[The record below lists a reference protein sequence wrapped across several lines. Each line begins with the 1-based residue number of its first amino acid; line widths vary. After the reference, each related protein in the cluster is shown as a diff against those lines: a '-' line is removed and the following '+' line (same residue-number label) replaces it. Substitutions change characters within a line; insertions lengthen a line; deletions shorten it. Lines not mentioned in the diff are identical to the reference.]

1 MNWLDVVLTTIIAVS
16 VIVGL
21 WKGFARTAIGFAA
34 TVAAVICAL
43 WFYGTTGFWLRP
55 VIASKP
61 LANVI
66 GALLIFAAI
75 GTMGAV
81 VEWLAAKFLRSAH
94 LSWLDRIL
102 GAGFGLVRGALV
114 ATMLVLLFLTFAPKP
129 LPGYVAQ
136 SACIPQFTAA
146 AHVLA
151 TAAPYEVRDGF
162 RRACHDFDTVLP
174 EHMKKRLAQLPPD
187 GI

>member
-1 MNWLDVVLTTIIAVS
+1 MNWLDVVLIAVIAVS
-16 VIVGL
+16 VIEGL
-21 WKGFARTAIGFAA
+21 WKGFARTAIGFVA
-34 TVAAVICAL
+34 TVAAVMCAL

-55 VIASKP
+55 YIASKP

-66 GALLIFAAI
+66 GALLVFAVI
-75 GTMGAV
+75 GTLGAV
-81 VEWLAAKFLRSAH
+81 VEWLAAKFFRTAH
-94 LSWLDRIL
+94 LSWLDRLL
-102 GAGFGLVRGALV
+102 GGGFGLVRGALV

-136 SACIPQFTAA
+136 SECIPQFTAA

-174 EHMKKRLAQLPPD
+174 ERMKKRLAQLPPD
-187 GI
+187 GV

>member
-1 MNWLDVVLTTIIAVS
+1 MNWPDVVLIAVIAVY

-21 WKGFARTAIGFAA
+21 WKGFARTAIGFVA
-34 TVAAVICAL
+34 TIVAVMCAL

-55 VIASKP
+55 YIASKP
-61 LANVI
+61 LANAI
-66 GALLIFAAI
+66 GALLVFSAI
-75 GTMGAV
+75 AIVGAV
-81 VEWLAAKFLRSAH
+81 FEWLASKFFRSAH

-102 GAGFGLVRGALV
+102 GGGFGLVRGALV

-136 SACIPQFTAA
+136 SACVLRFTAA

-151 TAAPYEVRDGF
+151 AGAPYEVRDGF
-162 RRACHDFDTVLP
+162 RRACHDLDTVLP
-174 EHMKKRLAQLPPD
+174 EQMKKRLAQLPPD